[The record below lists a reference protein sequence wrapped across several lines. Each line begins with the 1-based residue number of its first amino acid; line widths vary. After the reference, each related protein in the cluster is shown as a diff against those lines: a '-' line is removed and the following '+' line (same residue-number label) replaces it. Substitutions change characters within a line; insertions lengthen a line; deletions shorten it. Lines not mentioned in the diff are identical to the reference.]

1 MKVTGSGFLVTGK
14 MTNNN
19 IQEETVNVTID
30 ETKQEI
36 SDALRE
42 SLKEQGISIR
52 KFAIELGM
60 QHPQVLRITG
70 KENYTINNLIKILDA
85 AGLKITVEQK

>member
-1 MKVTGSGFLVTGK
+1 MKVTGSGFLVTRK

-19 IQEETVNVTID
+19 TREEEVKVTID

-42 SLKEQGISIR
+42 ALKEQGLSIR